1 VATTDS
7 SIVNWC
13 ERLLEDR
20 SEYERMAKV
29 GNPIGDGK
37 VSHRIADILLGKPDG
52 MGLFRPQEVLWRASA
67 TC

>member
-1 VATTDS
+1 
-7 SIVNWC
+7 
-13 ERLLEDR
+13 
-20 SEYERMAKV
+20 MAKV